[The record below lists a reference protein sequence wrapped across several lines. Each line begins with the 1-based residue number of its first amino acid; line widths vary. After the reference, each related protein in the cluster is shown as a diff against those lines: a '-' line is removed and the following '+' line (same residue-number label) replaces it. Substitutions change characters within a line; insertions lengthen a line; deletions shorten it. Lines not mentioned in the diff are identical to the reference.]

1 MTDDDEVTRQAGA
14 RLACLAAFTHPN
26 AEDLAENA
34 ASGDAI
40 LRLGAA
46 QVYAR
51 NLANPRLEERCLAR
65 LTSMMRDTDGRV
77 REEVGECFRNL
88 RAEHLFRIRG
98 FIRDFVSSP
107 ALPQGAFHLA
117 RYLRAYAAQ
126 DCALALEAVETILNQ
141 LGDELMDMTRATA
154 HVQRE
159 LVPMILGV
167 YAHSREPEQRGRAM
181 DLFEQLLARGSFAA
195 RTALQ
200 EYDRR

>member
-65 LTSMMRDTDGRV
+65 LR
-77 REEVGECFRNL
+77 
-88 RAEHLFRIRG
+88 
-98 FIRDFVSSP
+98 FVSNEDP
-107 ALPQGAFHLA
+107 LLVDEIK
-117 RYLRAYAAQ
+117 RYIEKSGPR
-126 DCALALEAVETILNQ
+126 
-141 LGDELMDMTRATA
+141 
-154 HVQRE
+154 
-159 LVPMILGV
+159 
-167 YAHSREPEQRGRAM
+167 
-181 DLFEQLLARGSFAA
+181 F
-195 RTALQ
+195 
-200 EYDRR
+200 